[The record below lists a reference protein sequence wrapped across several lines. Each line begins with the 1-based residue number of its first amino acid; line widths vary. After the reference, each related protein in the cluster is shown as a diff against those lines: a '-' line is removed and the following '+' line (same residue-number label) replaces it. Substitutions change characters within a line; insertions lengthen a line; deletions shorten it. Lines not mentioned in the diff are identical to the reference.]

1 MEKILYLL
9 IDKKDL
15 TKKFDKKVDLFTLN
29 EFVISEFEKKNFN
42 HFFPKAKETSILSES
57 LIYKTKETKIEIYK
71 KIKDLYIFN
80 QIEDLNELIEPF
92 LEAKISRFY
101 YLKNSIP
108 DYKKYIL
115 LGNRKNKVFYSK
127 IDLILAID
135 KTYTIEDSKNRDC
148 NNKFLKFNYNFYN
161 TWLLRIQEFFIKKLL
176 KSKGKEI
183 SFLSAKE
190 AYFIKILKDKIKTQ
204 NKIVLYYDSSNS
216 YLKITL
222 LTLRQIYKSIF
233 NKGIT
238 EIGMFLLAENK
249 LNDNYREINKNIIN
263 FEINDLRKSYSSYLI
278 KQLYC
283 YVQNYLSYKKY
294 LLKFFRIIETKKSY
308 FHTTR
313 YPDLFAF
320 SRALTSLNKKVN
332 LISHGSHTVQDK
344 GSAGEIASQCMA
356 SGLTYTNQRKIK
368 ILSQS
373 LYCDDFLDS
382 LDISYQKID
391 RLFQPNLSYK
401 NDSKLM
407 NQNSKI
413 KILLIGTVKKLGARR
428 YYFESSSEFFESI
441 NKIYEKLINHK
452 DIFEISLRIRD
463 VRNEVNKDILNN
475 ALRNKKDLINIST
488 IDSIYD
494 EIKNSACIISYSSTV
509 LEESLIMN
517 KPVICFGIPEYNH
530 LKHYENKEMINL
542 KNYVDEKLKL
552 IENLLGKK
560 FIYPSKRK
568 RLTNN
573 EF

>member
-1 MEKILYLL
+1 MKKILYLL

-15 TKKFDKKVDLFTLN
+15 TKKFHKKVDLFTLN
-29 EFVISEFEKKNFN
+29 EFVLSEFEKKNFN
-42 HFFPKAKETSILSES
+42 HFFPKPKETSILSES
-57 LIYKTKETKIEIYK
+57 LIYKIKETKIEIYK

-80 QIEDLNELIEPF
+80 QIEDLYELIEPF

-108 DYKKYIL
+108 NYKKYIL
-115 LGNRKNKVFYSK
+115 LGNRKNNVFYSK

-135 KTYTIEDSKNRDC
+135 KTYTIEDGKNRDC
-148 NNKFLKFNYNFYN
+148 NNKFLKFDFNFYN
-161 TWLLRIQEFFIKKLL
+161 TWLLRVQELFIKKLL
-176 KSKGKEI
+176 KSQCKEMY
-183 SFLSAKE
+183 FLSAKE
-190 AYFIKILKDKIKTQ
+190 AYFIKILKRKIKKQ
-204 NKIVLYYDSSNS
+204 NKIVLYYDSTFS

-222 LTLRQIYKSIF
+222 LILRQIYKSTF

-249 LNDNYREINKNIIN
+249 LHHNFTEINKNIIN
-263 FEINDLRKSYSSYLI
+263 FEINDLGKSYSSYLI

-294 LLKFFRIIETKKSY
+294 LLKFFKIIETKKSY

-320 SRALTSLNKKVN
+320 SRALTNLNKKVN

-344 GSAGEIASQCMA
+344 GSAGEIASQSMA
-356 SGLTYTNQRKIK
+356 IGITYTNQRKIK

-373 LYCDDFLDS
+373 FYCDDFLDS
-382 LDISYQKID
+382 LNISYQKID
-391 RLFQPNLSYK
+391 RLFQPNISNK
-401 NDSKLM
+401 NDSKLI
-407 NQNSKI
+407 NENTKI

-441 NKIYEKLINHK
+441 NNIYDKLIDYKN
-452 DIFEISLRIRD
+452 IFEISLRIRD
-463 VRNEVNKDILNN
+463 VRNEINKDILNN
-475 ALRNKKDLINIST
+475 ALRNKKELINIST
-488 IDSIYD
+488 VDSIYE
-494 EIKNSACIISYSSTV
+494 EIKNSSCTISYSSTV

-517 KPVICFGIPEYNH
+517 KPVICFGMPQYNH
-530 LKHYENKEMINL
+530 LKHYENNEMIEL
-542 KNYVDEKLKL
+542 KNYVDKNLKL

-560 FIYPSKRK
+560 FIYPSKRN

-573 EF
+573 TF